1 MDGKQKAKLALADA
15 GAFNVTMHRYGVK
28 AIVQVGNQAQLKENC
43 KVFPE
48 SCCIYRIT
56 VYDQTKFDDVLKYE
70 KEIRAAVATN
80 RKTLGYFDKY
90 ISLRFD
96 TEPFLTLEVDSPPGF
111 ILPYEAVPVKPFQAA
126 IGKVFTIDA
135 VSPMIYDLTT
145 QHQTLVAAVS
155 GHGKSLLLKNCL
167 TGIIASTPPEKLD
180 LRCIDF
186 KNSDLVEYRPKAS
199 AFAYRTDDAN
209 TIIETLRG
217 EVEGRI
223 ERGQKK
229 PAQRILLVI
238 DEGAELD
245 KVNDD
250 KLASIMKM
258 GRSLGVHV
266 LFATQHPT
274 AAQVGQKIA
283 RAFTHRFVGRTD
295 TAQSAL
301 FASGVAGSG
310 AELLRKPGSFLYV
323 FGGQIERFQTYL
335 LEHGETP

>member
-1 MDGKQKAKLALADA
+1 MDGKQKARLALADA

-28 AIVQVGNQAQLKENC
+28 AIILVKTQKELKENC

-48 SCCIYRIT
+48 SFCVYRIT
-56 VYDQTKFDDVLKYE
+56 VYDQTKFDDVLRYE
-70 KEIRAAVATN
+70 KEVKAAIATA
-80 RKTLGYFDKY
+80 RKGLGYFDKY

-96 TEPFLTLEVDSPPGF
+96 VEPFLTLEVDAPPGYT
-111 ILPYEAVPVKPFQAA
+111 LYYEPVKTKSFQAA
-126 IGKVFTIDA
+126 IGKTFTIDG
-135 VSPMIYDLTT
+135 SFPMLYDLNV

-155 GHGKSLLLKNCL
+155 GHGKSQLVKNCL
-167 TGIIASTPPEKLD
+167 TGLINSTPKENLD

-186 KNSDLVEYRPKAS
+186 KNADLVGFKKFSTAFAFRNDDANRIIEDLRQEVEYRIEGEQVHLPK
-199 AFAYRTDDAN
+199 
-209 TIIETLRG
+209 
-217 EVEGRI
+217 
-223 ERGQKK
+223 K
-229 PAQRILLVI
+229 ILLVI

-245 KVNDD
+245 KLNDD

-301 FASGVAGSG
+301 FASGVAQSG

-323 FGGQIERFQTYL
+323 FGGQVDRFQSFYMD
-335 LEHGETP
+335 EHL